1 MRLGIISQ
9 LPASDPDLRSQ
20 LDRLAGLAA
29 RICDT
34 PVGLVSIVM
43 RDEQVFFGRSG
54 TDLTQTPREW
64 SFCAHAMKETECL
77 VVSDAT
83 NDIRFEDNPLVT
95 GAPGIRFYAGFPL
108 RSVEGAELGSFC
120 VIDTKPRGDLSE
132 EQHDA
137 LHTLALAA
145 MGLLEKART
154 DARHAS
160 LHQSSS
166 TRIAQLQQ
174 RFDLLSDAMPQLVW
188 MTDAQGKVEY
198 VNRGWADFVGHPA
211 HESFG
216 YGWLSMLHQDDQ
228 SATREIWSKSVNA
241 KAPYEVEYRLSHFTG
256 GHRWVL
262 ARALPML
269 DDAGRVQGW
278 IGTCTDVHEQREAVD
293 RLEILSRELNHR
305 IKNIFAVIGG
315 LISMTFRGE
324 PSPSRER
331 AMSLQARVLALGRAH
346 DFVRTHAG
354 SDILQHP
361 HTSLEAMLAALLA
374 PYQSD
379 AGDRIHVRGDD
390 TNMDDRSATP
400 LALFFHE
407 LATNAAKYG
416 ALSNDTGRIVITVR
430 NEGETVEMEWAES
443 GGPPVVSSSDP
454 GFGARLIE
462 MSIVRQLNGTVAY
475 DWQREGLRVTA
486 RVPLRAMAR

>member
-1 MRLGIISQ
+1 MRLDIIAQ
-9 LPASDPDLRSQ
+9 IPTNDPDLREQ

-29 RICDT
+29 RICET

-54 TDLTQTPREW
+54 TELAETPREW
-64 SFCAHAMKETECL
+64 SFCAHAMRESDCM
-77 VVSDAT
+77 VVPDAT
-83 NDIRFEDNPLVT
+83 GDRRFEDNPLVT

-108 RSVEGAELGSFC
+108 KSVEGAELGSFC
-120 VIDTKPRGDLSE
+120 VIDTKPREDLSE
-132 EQHDA
+132 AQHDA
-137 LHTLALAA
+137 LHTLALSA

-188 MTDAQGKVEY
+188 ITDALGKVEY
-198 VNRGWADFVGHPA
+198 VNRGWINFVGRPA
-211 HESFG
+211 HYSFG
-216 YGWLSMLHQDDQ
+216 YGWLTMIHPEDRRAAEES
-228 SATREIWSKSVNA
+228 WSKAVDSRSL
-241 KAPYEVEYRLSHFTG
+241 YEIEYRLSHFSG

-262 ARALPML
+262 ARGVPML
-269 DDAGRVQGW
+269 DDADRVHGW

-324 PSPSRER
+324 PPESRAR
-331 AMSLQARVLALGRAH
+331 AMSLQSRVLALGRAH

-354 SDILQHP
+354 SDIVQHP
-361 HTSLEAMLAALLA
+361 HTSLKAMLDALLA

-379 AGDRIHVRGDD
+379 TGDRILVCGDD
-390 TNMDDRSATP
+390 PNIDDRSATP

-416 ALSNDTGRIVITVR
+416 ALSEDAGQVVITVR
-430 NEGETVEMEWAES
+430 CQADAVELEWAET
-443 GGPPVVSSSDP
+443 GGPPVVPSSEA

-462 MSIVRQLNGTVAY
+462 MSIARQLNGSVSYEWERA
-475 DWQREGLRVTA
+475 GLRVTA
-486 RVPLRAMAR
+486 TVPLRAMAR